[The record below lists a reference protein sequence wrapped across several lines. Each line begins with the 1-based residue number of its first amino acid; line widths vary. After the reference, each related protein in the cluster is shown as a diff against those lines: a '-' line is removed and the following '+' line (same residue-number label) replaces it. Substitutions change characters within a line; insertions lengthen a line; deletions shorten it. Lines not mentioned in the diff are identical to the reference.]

1 MEDERFYHF
10 LSDEYFYDRYLYS
23 SKRDVEALKKMSP
36 HEIYRLSKGDLSKN
50 VRGVGPKGES
60 VIFQLIEKY
69 KPVGMFCAC
78 GEPMLDWY
86 KFCPECGK
94 EV

>member
-1 MEDERFYHF
+1 MANERFYRF
-10 LSDEYFYDRYLYS
+10 LDDEYFDRKSWSY
-23 SKRDVEALKKMSP
+23 RHDVEALKEMTP
-36 HEIYRLSKGDLSKN
+36 HEIYRLRKGDLSKN

-69 KPVGMFCAC
+69 KPIGMFCPC
-78 GEPMLDWY
+78 GEPKLDFY
-86 KFCPECGK
+86 NFCPVCGE

>member
-1 MEDERFYHF
+1 MG
-10 LSDEYFYDRYLYS
+10 FYDFLNDDYFEARGYWTHRY
-23 SKRDVEALKKMSP
+23 DVEALEKMSP
-36 HEIYRLSKGDLSKN
+36 HEIYRLNKGDLSKK

-60 VIFQLIEKY
+60 VIMQIIEKY
-69 KPVGMFCAC
+69 KPIGMFCSC
-78 GEPMLDWY
+78 GEPKLDWY

>member
-1 MEDERFYHF
+1 MEDARFYRF
-10 LSDEYFYDRYLYS
+10 LNDNYFYHRYGPWHDS
-23 SKRDVEALKKMSP
+23 EALEKMSP
-36 HEIYRLSKGDLSKN
+36 HEIYRLNKGDLSKK

-60 VIFQLIEKY
+60 VIMQIIEEY
-69 KPVGMFCAC
+69 KPIGMFCTC